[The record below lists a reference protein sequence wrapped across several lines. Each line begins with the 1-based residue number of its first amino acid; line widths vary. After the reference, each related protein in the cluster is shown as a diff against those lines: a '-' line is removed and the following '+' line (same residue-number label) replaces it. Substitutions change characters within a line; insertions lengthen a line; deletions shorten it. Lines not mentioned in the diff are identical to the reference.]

1 MRSLVSA
8 RRLLTG
14 SLLLA
19 LAFGGSASLAS
30 GAPLVRLSARFDP
43 NRLGTPTTIHFGI
56 VVSDSTVSRVPAPIT
71 ELDIS
76 LPAEMGLASSTLG
89 LAVCQPS
96 RLLSKGPKGCPA
108 NSRVGMG
115 HALGLIEAEGE
126 AVREAAE
133 VQAFVGPAIN
143 EDEQVLFHVE
153 ADAPVAAELLFSGR
167 LLPARSSRFG
177 GELVTP
183 IPLIQAWPAGPYI
196 SVTRFDSSL
205 GPQGLVYIHH
215 IGEKLVP
222 FHPRG
227 IAVPPT
233 CPRGGFPFAA
243 RLAFLGGPSVRVR
256 TVVPCPRNDQ
266 RR

>member
-1 MRSLVSA
+1 VRSSVSA
-8 RRLLTG
+8 QSLTA
-14 SLLLA
+14 SVLLA
-19 LAFGGSASLAS
+19 LTFGSASVAS
-30 GAPLVRLSARFDP
+30 GAPLVTLSAGFDP

-56 VVSDSTVSRVPAPIT
+56 AVSSSILEHGVPAPIT

-89 LAVCQPS
+89 LAVCQPG
-96 RLLSKGPKGCPA
+96 RLLSNGPRGCPA

-115 HALGLIEAEGE
+115 HALGLIEAEGG

-133 VQAFVGPAIN
+133 VEAFVGPPIS

-153 ADAPVAAELLFSGR
+153 ADEPVDAELLFSGR
-167 LLPARSSRFG
+167 LLPAQSSRFG

-183 IPLIQAWPAGPYI
+183 IPLIQAWPEGPYI
-196 SVTRFDSSL
+196 SVTRFESSL
-205 GPQGLVYIHH
+205 GPQGLVYYRHVD
-215 IGEKLVP
+215 GRFVP

-243 RLAFLGGPSVRVR
+243 RLGFLGGSEVGVR
-256 TVVPCPRNDQ
+256 TAVPCPPK
-266 RR
+266 

>member
-1 MRSLVSA
+1 VRLRSLVSA
-8 RRLLTG
+8 RCLTALVLFAIVLGNSG
-14 SLLLA
+14 SV
-19 LAFGGSASLAS
+19 AS
-30 GAPLVRLSARFDP
+30 GAPLVKLSARFDP

-56 VVSDSTVSRVPAPIT
+56 VVSNSTVDRVPAPIT
-71 ELDIS
+71 KLDLS

-96 RLLSKGPKGCPA
+96 RLLSRGPRGCPA
-108 NSRVGMG
+108 NSRVGLG

-126 AVREAAE
+126 AVPEAAE
-133 VQAFVGPAIN
+133 VQAFVGPTID

-153 ADAPVAAELLFSGR
+153 ADAPVDAELLFSGR
-167 LLPARSSRFG
+167 LLPARSSKFG

-183 IPLIQAWPAGPYI
+183 IPLIQAWPEGPFI

-205 GPQGLVYIHH
+205 GPRGLVYFHH
-215 IGEKLVP
+215 IGGKFVP
-222 FHPRG
+222 FHPKG

-243 RLAFLGGPSVRVR
+243 RLSFLGGPDVSVR
-256 TVVPCPRNDQ
+256 TAVPCPTR
-266 RR
+266 